1 MPRKVYLSLGSN
13 LGDRL
18 ANVRV
23 GVADLRPR
31 MTVEAVSSVYE
42 TAPQGVVDQPPFLNL
57 AVAAST
63 PLAPDDVLAVL
74 KSIEVAVGR
83 RPTYRWGPRVLD
95 IDLIMYAD
103 QVIDTPHLVVPHPRM
118 AERAFVLVP
127 LQEIAGTVKHPVL
140 EATID
145 DLASAA
151 PDRQTVR
158 LFGAL

>member
-83 RPTYRWGPRVLD
+83 RPT
-95 IDLIMYAD
+95 
-103 QVIDTPHLVVPHPRM
+103 
-118 AERAFVLVP
+118 
-127 LQEIAGTVKHPVL
+127 
-140 EATID
+140 
-145 DLASAA
+145 
-151 PDRQTVR
+151 
-158 LFGAL
+158 